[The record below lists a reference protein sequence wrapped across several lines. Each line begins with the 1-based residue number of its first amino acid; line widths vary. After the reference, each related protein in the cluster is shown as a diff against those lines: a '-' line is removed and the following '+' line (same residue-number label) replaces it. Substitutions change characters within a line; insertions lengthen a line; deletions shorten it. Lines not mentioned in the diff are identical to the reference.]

1 MKRALFRA
9 GSTDSLTSIIAHVIE
24 IEIKLNKIEFMCV
37 FTIVV
42 GNKNKNRA
50 RGFLRRAF
58 FRFIEVDDR
67 TTMPKSETHVLL
79 IQLSFLSLSAHIGLT
94 IQVKMKNTLAR
105 ESLDV

>member
-1 MKRALFRA
+1 
-9 GSTDSLTSIIAHVIE
+9 
-24 IEIKLNKIEFMCV
+24 MCV
-37 FTIVV
+37 LTIVV
-42 GNKNKNRA
+42 GNKNKNST
-50 RGFLRRAF
+50 RGFLRTSS

-94 IQVKMKNTLAR
+94 IQVKMENTLGR